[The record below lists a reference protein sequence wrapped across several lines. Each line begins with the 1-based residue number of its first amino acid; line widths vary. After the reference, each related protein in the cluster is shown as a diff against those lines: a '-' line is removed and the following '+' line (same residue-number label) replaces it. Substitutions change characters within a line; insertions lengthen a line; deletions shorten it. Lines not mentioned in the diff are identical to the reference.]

1 MAGVASASSPYTRT
15 ANYSGQQVFFCH
27 DELNLDLHEYD
38 MWGEGGASIGT
49 YVRAITAAKNQELR
63 DAGCT
68 VTINDVEEY
77 ISSIEKRDAVARSE
91 KEATWHTEY
100 HNAADTAAWWAD
112 LGNSSSLVEFT
123 SSIGIETHLGN
134 VMPGVKITAAADPS
148 SVPKFY
154 WQCGIHAR
162 EWISGATCMYM
173 AEKFVSQYGVDAEI
187 TELLDNSEILIV
199 PLANPDGYEFT
210 WSNDRLWR
218 KNRRDNGSTNGVDC
232 NRNYPDHWG
241 EGGSSTLPSSDTYR
255 GPSAA
260 SEPEVQ
266 NTLKFFKE
274 NAPILGAI
282 DWHAYSQL
290 VLRPYGWT
298 RDTPPDEAYLKEI
311 GDGMRD
317 AIRANS
323 GKVYV
328 SQKSI
333 DLYVT
338 TGTASD
344 WFYGE
349 DAISTNAG
357 YKPAGYCIELRPENR
372 LFGPGFVLPAEEII
386 PTGEENY
393 DAMVYFMQALLERPI
408 LA

>member
-1 MAGVASASSPYTRT
+1 M
-15 ANYSGQQVFFCH
+15 
-27 DELNLDLHEYD
+27 
-38 MWGEGGASIGT
+38 GEGRDRTTKTSGAQS
-49 YVRAITAAKNQELR
+49 
-63 DAGCT
+63 
-68 VTINDVEEY
+68 
-77 ISSIEKRDAVARSE
+77 
-91 KEATWHTEY
+91 WHTEY
-100 HNAADTAAWWAD
+100 HDFEDSRAWWAD

-123 SSIGIETHLGN
+123 PSIGIETHEGR

-173 AEKFVSQYGVDAEI
+173 AEKIVQQYGVDAEVTAI
-187 TELLDNSEILIV
+187 LDNSELVIV

-210 WSNDRLWR
+210 WNNDRLWR
-218 KNRRDNGSTNGVDC
+218 KNRRDNGSTSGVDC
-232 NRNYPDHWG
+232 NRNYPDNWAQ
-241 EGGSSTLPSSDTYR
+241 GGSSTIPSSDTYQ

-266 NTLKFFKE
+266 NTLKFFKD
-274 NAPILGAI
+274 NAPIIGAI

-298 RDTPPDEAYLKEI
+298 QDSPPDEEYLKEL

-317 AIRANS
+317 VIRANS

-349 DAISTNAG
+349 DAISTNEG
-357 YKPAGYCIELRPENR
+357 YKAAGFCIELRPENR
-372 LFGPGFVLPAEEII
+372 FFGPGFVLPPDEII

-393 DAMVYFMQALLERPI
+393 DAMVYFMTKLISRPI
-408 LA
+408 LAPSLK